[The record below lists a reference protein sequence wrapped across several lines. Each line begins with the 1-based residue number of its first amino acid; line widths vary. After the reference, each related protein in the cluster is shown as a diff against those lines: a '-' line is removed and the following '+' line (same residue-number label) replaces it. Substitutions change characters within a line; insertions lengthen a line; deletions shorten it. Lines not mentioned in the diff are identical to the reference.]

1 MLFLLAT
8 PDARQLEVMD
18 RLAGDEDKELLLISD
33 GVYLAGA
40 ALAGLVERHDIG
52 EVYAEEPALARRGV
66 SPAAACEA
74 VDMARIVEIILDS
87 GKLINL

>member
-18 RLAGDEDKELLLISD
+18 RLAGNEDKELLLISD
-33 GVYLAGA
+33 GVYLACEAQA
-40 ALAGLVERHDIG
+40 ALLARHDIG
-52 EVYAEEPALARRGV
+52 EVYAEEPALAKRGV
-66 SPAAACEA
+66 RPSADCEA
-74 VDMARIVEIILDS
+74 VDMARIVDLILDS